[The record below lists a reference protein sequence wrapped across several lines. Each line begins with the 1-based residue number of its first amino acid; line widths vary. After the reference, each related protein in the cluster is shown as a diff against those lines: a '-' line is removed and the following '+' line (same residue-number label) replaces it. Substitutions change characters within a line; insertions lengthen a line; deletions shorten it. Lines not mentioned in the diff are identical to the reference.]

1 METKAGSFENTKNS
15 TYICNKLI
23 RHDNNIKNYSQSRNV
38 KREII
43 NSFMVIILKTKT
55 KWAIV

>member
-23 RHDNNIKNYSQSRNV
+23 RHDNNIKNYS
-38 KREII
+38 
-43 NSFMVIILKTKT
+43 
-55 KWAIV
+55 